1 MKLITCPTSYTRE
14 TLSDI
19 IVFLGGGISNCPNWQ
34 LDMIDK
40 LTSADDSLV
49 LVNPRRESFDI
60 NDETASDFQIK
71 WEFKHLHA
79 SDAILFWFPCE
90 TLCPITLYELGAAA
104 HRGNPIFV
112 GCHPSYARR
121 DLTNV
126 KNKWRQLLGGRAILL
141 SNYNYISEVIIA
153 VMEVNEGADP
163 EDVVAS
169 FQDREVR
176 EVVRHALFD

>member
-34 LDMIDK
+34 LDMIDL
-40 LTSADDSLV
+40 LTCADDSLV
-49 LVNPRRESFDI
+49 LVNPRRDSFDI
-60 NDETASDFQIK
+60 TDETASDFQIK
-71 WEFKHLHA
+71 WEFKHLSA

-112 GCHPSYARR
+112 GCHPDYARR
-121 DLTNV
+121 FDVATQLSLVRPDIKVRATLEHVSADVLDWHAAV
-126 KNKWRQLLGGRAILL
+126 K
-141 SNYNYISEVIIA
+141 SCFS
-153 VMEVNEGADP
+153 
-163 EDVVAS
+163 S
-169 FQDREVR
+169 TT
-176 EVVRHALFD
+176 

>member
-40 LTSADDSLV
+40 LASADDSLV

-60 NDETASDFQIK
+60 TDETASDFQIK

-112 GCHPSYARR
+112 GCHPNYARR
-121 DLTNV
+121 F
-126 KNKWRQLLGGRAILL
+126 
-141 SNYNYISEVIIA
+141 
-153 VMEVNEGADP
+153 
-163 EDVVAS
+163 DVVTQLS
-169 FQDREVR
+169 LVRPDIKVR
-176 EVVRHALFD
+176 ESLDQVASDVLEWHAAVKSCFSSTS